1 MNSLLTQ
8 NTNAETST
16 ETFSEPKEKGTDL
29 SDKEGTSFH
38 NLKTIKKK
46 STVSGSVV
54 PSDKSVSVSFFERK
68 KVLDAPKK
76 PKGIKKCT
84 IFPWI
89 LRMRLSRLKIM
100 VMNQLKSNNTV
111 NFLSHKE
118 NILS

>member
-68 KVLDAPKK
+68 KVPLLDAPKK
-76 PKGIKKCT
+76 PKRYKKVHNFSMDIENETEQTQNNGDESVEIK
-84 IFPWI
+84 
-89 LRMRLSRLKIM
+89 
-100 VMNQLKSNNTV
+100 
-111 NFLSHKE
+111 
-118 NILS
+118 